1 MSHFDVIVLG
11 SGPGGYVTAIRASQ
25 LGFKTAIVEKENLGG
40 VCLNWGC
47 IPTKAL
53 IKSAQ
58 VFEYLQ
64 HAEDY
69 GLKASGVDK
78 DFDAVVKRSRNVAG
92 TMSKG
97 VQFLLK
103 KNKIEVINGHG
114 KVLPGKKIAV
124 TDANGKAVEY
134 TANNIIIATGARSR
148 ELPSLPQDGKKI
160 IGYRQAMTLDKQPE
174 KLIVV
179 GSGAIGIEF
188 AYFYNAMGTD
198 VTVVE
203 YLPNIV
209 PVEDKD
215 ISIQLEKSFK
225 KAGVK
230 VMTSSEVTKVDT
242 TGKGVIV
249 TVKTAKGEEILEADM
264 VLSAVGIKTNI
275 ENIGLEDVGIATDR
289 DKVLVNDFYQTNIP
303 GYYAIGDITAGP
315 ALAHEASAEG
325 ISTVEKLAGM
335 EVHPLDYG
343 NIPGCT
349 YSSPEIASVGLTEQQ
364 AIDKGL
370 DIKVGKFPFT
380 ASGKAVASG
389 TPEGFVKVI
398 FDAKYGEW
406 LGCHMIG
413 AGVTDMI
420 AEAVVARKLETTAH
434 EILKTIHPHPTMSE
448 AVMEA
453 VAAAYDEVIHI

>member
-58 VFEYLQ
+58 VFEYLK

-69 GLKASGVDK
+69 GLKAAGVDK

-315 ALAHEASAEG
+315 ALAHVASAEG
-325 ISTVEKLAGM
+325 ILCVEKLAGM